1 MNRSLSAFSYEKYI
15 INYVYYIIDLIE
27 CKQFIEDVA
36 KKKTTSAEVALTFT
50 EVTDSSVNVFRIIK
64 YNYSRM

>member
-27 CKQFIEDVA
+27 CKQFIEEVA
-36 KKKTTSAEVALTFT
+36 KKDYLCR
-50 EVTDSSVNVFRIIK
+50 SSPNIYGGHRWLCE
-64 YNYSRM
+64 R

>member
-1 MNRSLSAFSYEKYI
+1 MKNI
-15 INYVYYIIDLIE
+15 INYIHYILDLIE
-27 CKQFIEDVA
+27 SKQFIEEVA

-50 EVTDSSVNVFRIIK
+50 EVTDRSVNVFRIIK